1 MSFRVFL
8 CAGKSGLLS
17 ITAVSPY
24 TESANNKPLSNIDI
38 LASDSL

>member
-1 MSFRVFL
+1 M
-8 CAGKSGLLS
+8 CAGKSMSLLS
-17 ITAVSPY
+17 ITAVTSY